1 MIRPSKALHEVYLCV
16 EPVDFRKQANALAA
30 MVEADLHFDP
40 FSEQVF
46 VFTNKRRDSVRCLV
60 WERNGF
66 VLWSKK
72 LQKERFYWPRRS
84 STLTTTLSGEAL
96 NFLLDGY
103 DLSLWRG
110 HRRLSYQH
118 VV

>member
-1 MIRPSKALHEVYLCV
+1 MIRPSTTLRTVYLCV
-16 EPVDFRKQANALAA
+16 EPVDFRKHATGLAA
-30 MVEADLHFDP
+30 IVQEDLCFDP

-66 VLWSKK
+66 VLWYKK
-72 LQKERFYWPRRS
+72 LQTERFYWPRS
-84 STLTTTLSGEAL
+84 DEAVATLSGEAL

-103 DLSLWRG
+103 DLSMWRG